1 MLIEVLSLHRRF
13 LYAVLSGWIIL
24 DKDAASDDIDRRRS
38 TLENKFPRLR
48 LFTGRHDPT
57 GCEEQFERRYVLLLD
72 VNAFSPSLTCWEAN
86 DSTTPVPLD
95 RALIDLVGLVSERNV
110 DAYEQDENGRLTCI

>member
-48 LFTGRHDPT
+48 LFTGRHDPRAARNSSSAAT
-57 GCEEQFERRYVLLLD
+57 
-72 VNAFSPSLTCWEAN
+72 SSSWTSTPSRPA
-86 DSTTPVPLD
+86 
-95 RALIDLVGLVSERNV
+95 
-110 DAYEQDENGRLTCI
+110 